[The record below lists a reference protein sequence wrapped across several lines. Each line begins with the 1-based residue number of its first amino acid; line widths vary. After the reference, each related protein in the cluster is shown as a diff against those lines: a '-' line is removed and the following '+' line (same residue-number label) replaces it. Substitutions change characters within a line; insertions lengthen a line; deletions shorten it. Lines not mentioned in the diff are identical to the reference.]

1 MNNKHSIGTWITIG
15 NYEST
20 EIILQHNFDW
30 ICVDIEHST
39 ISLKTMKT
47 LISLCEKYNTK
58 SYVRIPEINKALISK
73 ILDAGARGI
82 IIANVQSAED
92 IKKTIEY
99 VFYSP
104 KGSRGMGLSRAQEY
118 GKKFNQY
125 VSKDSKNIDIIPMI
139 ESEEAI
145 KNLEDILSYEEIK
158 LSMIGPYD
166 LSSSLN
172 NPGNFQ
178 SKEFKSALNKYKK
191 TSSNLGKGMGI
202 HVVEPSKKDLLKSI
216 KENYSFIAFSTDAI
230 FLDRSLSA
238 AMESI

>member
-1 MNNKHSIGTWITIG
+1 MNNKHSIGAWITIG

-30 ICVDIEHST
+30 ICIDLEHSA

-58 SYVRIPEINKALISK
+58 PYVRIPEINKALISK

-92 IKKTIEY
+92 VKKSIEY

-104 KGSRGMGLSRAQEY
+104 KGSRGMGLSRAQGY
-118 GKKFNQY
+118 GKKFDQY

-139 ESEEAI
+139 ESEEAM
-145 KNLEDILSYEEIK
+145 KNLEDILSFEEIK

-172 NPGNFQ
+172 NPGDFQ
-178 SKEFKSALNKYKK
+178 SKEFKSVLNKYKK
-191 TSSNLGKGMGI
+191 ISSNLDKGMGI

-230 FLDRSLSA
+230 ILDRSLSA
-238 AMESI
+238 VMESI